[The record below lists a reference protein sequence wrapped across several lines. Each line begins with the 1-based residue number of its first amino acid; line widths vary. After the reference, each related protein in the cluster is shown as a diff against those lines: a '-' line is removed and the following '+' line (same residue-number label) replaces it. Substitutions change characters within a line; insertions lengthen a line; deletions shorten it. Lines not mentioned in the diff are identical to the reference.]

1 MRKSTP
7 LTALGLVLGALTL
20 VAPHLAYAA
29 DPDKSK
35 AVDKKDA
42 DADDSDKDEKDSIAD
57 KITKATATAPIT
69 EKSKTTSHSVT
80 VKGQK
85 IDYKATAGTLTIR
98 DEDGKPTASV
108 FYVAYTAKP
117 GAHRPVTFLYNGGP
131 GSASLWLHMGSFGP
145 VRVRTTSP
153 EATGPAPYTYG
164 PNDESLLDKTD
175 LVFIDAIGTGY
186 SRPLGDTKGETFW
199 GVDQDA
205 DAFARAIKRY
215 VTLNERWNSPKFL
228 FGESYGT
235 TRSANL
241 VNVLQGQGMDFNGV
255 ILLSSILNYGVEQ
268 PGYDIGY
275 IAYLPSFAAT
285 AWYHD
290 KLKNKPTDLAAF
302 VDEVRTFAAGPYS
315 AALAKGHNLGDAER
329 DAIAQKISDY
339 TGLSVDYIIK
349 CNLRIDLNRFQK
361 ELLRDRHETVG
372 RFDSRFMGVDSDDAG
387 ESPDFDASDV
397 GINSVFVSSLRAYLT
412 ADLGYK
418 TDMDYRLGA
427 YDQSD
432 FKWDWKHNP
441 AQGWQ
446 QQVPDVA
453 VDLGAAMRQNPHL
466 KLLSVNGY
474 YDMATPFFATEY
486 DIGHIPMNKATVS
499 NISFKYYPSGHMIY
513 LNPEALTSLVKDLD
527 VFYDQA
533 APQ

>member
-1 MRKSTP
+1 MRINKTVSALALAVAT
-7 LTALGLVLGALTL
+7 LGLM
-20 VAPHLAYAA
+20 PHAGLAA
-29 DPDKSK
+29 DKTK
-35 AVDKKDA
+35 VTTEVTKDD
-42 DADDSDKDEKDSIAD
+42 DAKDGDTKSIAD
-57 KITKATATAPIT
+57 QIKEATATAPVT
-69 EKSKTTSHSVT
+69 EKSKVTDHSVT
-80 VKGQK
+80 IKGQK

-98 DEDGKPTASV
+98 DDDGKPVASV

-117 GAHRPVTFLYNGGP
+117 GTHRPVTFLYNGGP

-145 VRVRTTSP
+145 VRVTTSSP
-153 EATGPAPYTYG
+153 DATGPAPYAYG

-186 SRPLGDTKGETFW
+186 SRPLGSTKGEKFW

-215 VTLNERWNSPKFL
+215 VTLNDRWNSPKFL

-285 AWYHD
+285 AWYHN
-290 KLKNKPTDLAAF
+290 KLANKPADLGAF
-302 VDEVRTFAAGPYS
+302 VDEVRTFAAGPYA
-315 AALAKGHNLGDAER
+315 AALAKGHNISDAER
-329 DAIAQKISDY
+329 DAVAQKISAY
-339 TGLSVDYIIK
+339 TGLSVDFIIR
-349 CNLRIDLNRFQK
+349 CNLRIDLDRFQK
-361 ELLRDRHETVG
+361 ELLRDQHETVG
-372 RFDSRFMGVDSDDAG
+372 RFDSRFMGVDSDDGGA
-387 ESPDFDASDV
+387 EPDYDASDV
-397 GINSVFVSSLRAYLT
+397 GINSVFVSSLRNYLST
-412 ADLGYK
+412 DLGYK

-427 YDQSD
+427 YDDKS
-432 FKWDWKHNP
+432 FKWDWTHNP
-441 AQGWQ
+441 AQGYEQ
-446 QQVPDVA
+446 LEPDVA

-486 DIGHIPMNKATVS
+486 DIAHIPMNKATVA

-513 LNPEALTSLVKDLD
+513 LNPQALTSLVADLD